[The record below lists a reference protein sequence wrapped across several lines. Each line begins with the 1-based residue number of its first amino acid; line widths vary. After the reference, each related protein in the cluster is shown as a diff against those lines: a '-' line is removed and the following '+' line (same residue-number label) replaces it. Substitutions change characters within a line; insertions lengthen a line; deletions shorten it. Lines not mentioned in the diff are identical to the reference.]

1 MKTRTCLMGV
11 LALLLVVSCGSE
23 PSSTPS
29 PVPSAPEPDQTM
41 SVGFVKAIMQP
52 LGESGVTGIVSFSV
66 TPRGVRVEA
75 DIKGLAPGNHGFH
88 IHEIGDCSS
97 PDGKSAGGHFN
108 PADVPHAGPEAEAAH
123 AGDLGNLEADENG
136 QALITIMSSRV
147 TLGDGAPTDI
157 MGRAV
162 IVHAD
167 PDDLESQP
175 TGAAGGRVACGV
187 IESSE

>member
-75 DIKGLAPGNHGFH
+75 DLKGLAPGNHGFH

>member
-1 MKTRTCLMGV
+1 MNARTCLMGV

-66 TPRGVRVEA
+66 TPRGVRVEV
-75 DIKGLAPGNHGFH
+75 DLKGLAPGNHGFH

-108 PADVPHAGPEAEAAH
+108 PADVPHAGPEAEVAH

-136 QALITIMSSRV
+136 LALITIMSSRV

>member
-1 MKTRTCLMGV
+1 MNARTCLMGV

-66 TPRGVRVEA
+66 TPRGVRVEV
-75 DIKGLAPGNHGFH
+75 DLKGLAPGNHGFH

-123 AGDLGNLEADENG
+123 AGDLGNLEAGENG
-136 QALITIMSSRV
+136 QARITIMSSRV

>member
-29 PVPSAPEPDQTM
+29 PVPPAPEPDQTM

-136 QALITIMSSRV
+136 QARITIMSSRV

>member
-1 MKTRTCLMGV
+1 MNARTCLMGV

-66 TPRGVRVEA
+66 TPRGVRVEV
-75 DIKGLAPGNHGFH
+75 DLKGLAPGNHGFH

-108 PADVPHAGPEAEAAH
+108 PADVPHAGPEAEVAH

-136 QALITIMSSRV
+136 LARITIMSSRV

>member
-1 MKTRTCLMGV
+1 
-11 LALLLVVSCGSE
+11 
-23 PSSTPS
+23 
-29 PVPSAPEPDQTM
+29 M

-108 PADVPHAGPEAEAAH
+108 PADVPHAGPEAEVAH

-136 QALITIMSSRV
+136 QARITIMSSRV

>member
-29 PVPSAPEPDQTM
+29 PVPPAPEPDQTM

>member
-75 DIKGLAPGNHGFH
+75 DLKGLAPGNHGFH

-123 AGDLGNLEADENG
+123 AGDLGNLEAGENG

-187 IESSE
+187 IEASE